1 MTEQN
6 QQQEALRRVDQL
18 SFLLDQFVGSVSHL
32 TDALAQVNDKLDQV
46 SESNILTSSDVE
58 HIKDVINQLNKVVLA
73 GNGQESLLS
82 RVSKLEQYC
91 KQHQDEYSNLKDRT
105 DEHLTQPNTSDAV
118 NKEPKLVSSS
128 TFWAAALAVIG
139 SIVALFSNIG
149 GKLLEVIN
157 KLIETIGH

>member
-18 SFLLDQFVGSVSHL
+18 SFLLDQFTGSVSHL
-32 TDALAQVNDKLDQV
+32 TDALTQVNEKLDQV

-58 HIKDVINQLNKVVLA
+58 HLKEIINQLNRVVLA

-105 DEHLTQPNTSDAV
+105 DTHLTQLADNAP
-118 NKEPKLVSSS
+118 NKESKLVSSP
-128 TFWAAALAVIG
+128 TFWAAILAVAG
-139 SIVALFSNIG
+139 SIIALFSNIG

-157 KLIETIGH
+157 KLIEALG